1 MLSISYSTVP
11 VNNHLVVLIW
21 NLSTCQ
27 SANRNLQFRRPG
39 GRSKDSFLC
48 RMKRRSDTCHPF
60 EERRSVSRVI
70 CVRTWSLFTRF
81 HVSTTKWYL
90 RRRPYIN
97 VRATGRNSGTY
108 LFSLAVRIKSKIPLI
123 TKQKLISYYKN
134 LNRFYYIIL
143 LLVTIYFIS
152 HRRWRR
158 LLPVFYFLLF
168 LQQMCSGLRLLP

>member
-1 MLSISYSTVP
+1 MPASNYFLLLLP

-27 SANRNLQFRRPG
+27 SANRNLKFRRPG

-70 CVRTWSLFTRF
+70 RVRTWSLFTRF
-81 HVSTTKWYL
+81 HVSTTKWHL

-97 VRATGRNSGTY
+97 VRAAGRNSGTY
-108 LFSLAVRIKSKIPLI
+108 LFLVAVEQRS
-123 TKQKLISYYKN
+123 
-134 LNRFYYIIL
+134 R
-143 LLVTIYFIS
+143 
-152 HRRWRR
+152 
-158 LLPVFYFLLF
+158 
-168 LQQMCSGLRLLP
+168 LRLSFKKSATAGCSEKIHHVEHAYF

>member
-1 MLSISYSTVP
+1 MMYIDRYVILVLIMLPRKRTDHFSYVLP
-11 VNNHLVVLIW
+11 VNNHLVRVVVLIW

-27 SANRNLQFRRPG
+27 SANRNLKFRRPG

-70 CVRTWSLFTRF
+70 RVRTWSLFTRF

-97 VRATGRNSGTY
+97 VRAAGRNSGTY
-108 LFSLAVRIKSKIPLI
+108 LFSLAVRIL
-123 TKQKLISYYKN
+123 
-134 LNRFYYIIL
+134 
-143 LLVTIYFIS
+143 TID
-152 HRRWRR
+152 
-158 LLPVFYFLLF
+158 
-168 LQQMCSGLRLLP
+168 SGS